1 MNVPCCRRY
10 EVLVKQNW
18 GCYVILHTTGVEI
31 QNRTGHTGSNGYNKT
46 IFQEFT
52 MSKKMTGLSRR
63 TFLKSSAAAAVTV
76 PMFVPSSAFGAND
89 KIALAWVGIGNQG
102 GRDLKNAV
110 RHGGQAIALADVS
123 QKIIDRGKTQFKGA
137 KMYKDFR
144 KMLSEMGD
152 KVDAVGVGT
161 PDHTHFAIT
170 YMAMSMGKHVFV
182 EKPLA
187 HSLWEIRTLQELA
200 ARKKLITQM
209 GNQGH
214 AFEGARLVK
223 EWYQAGLI
231 GDVKEIITWTDR
243 PAGGWGFSGQVQ
255 TAFPKADPT
264 PKGMAWDLWVGP
276 CEKKV
281 PFSKRFHPTTWRP
294 WWDFG
299 CGGLGDI
306 GCHTIDTPYWAM
318 DLGNPTRVEV
328 EMHDKPNNLHTP
340 NGSVVTYKFPA
351 RGKRSAVALK
361 WYEGPTRPKAPKG
374 YDHSI
379 SKHGGLIMVGSK
391 GGICHSGMRPNSP
404 LLYPK
409 AKWESYKSKDNA
421 TKRVPKTLPRVKNG
435 IQGDWMQAMRDGKK
449 ACSDFS
455 YSAPLAEVI
464 VLGTLAIRTGK
475 ALDWDAKTQTIKGN
489 DAAKALFKIPA
500 RKGWR
505 PEDLV

>member
-1 MNVPCCRRY
+1 
-10 EVLVKQNW
+10 
-18 GCYVILHTTGVEI
+18 
-31 QNRTGHTGSNGYNKT
+31 
-46 IFQEFT
+46 
-52 MSKKMTGLSRR
+52 MSKKTTGLSRR
-63 TFLKSSAAAAVTV
+63 TFLKSSAAAVAI
-76 PMFVPSSAFGAND
+76 PMFVPSSVIGAPGRIGAND
-89 KIALAWVGIGNQG
+89 KINLAWVGFGNQG
-102 GRDLKNAV
+102 RGDMHNSV
-110 RHGGQAIALADVS
+110 RHGGNIVALADVN
-123 QKIIDRGKTQFKGA
+123 QAIIDRELKNFKEAKT
-137 KMYKDFR
+137 YKDFR
-144 KMLSEMGD
+144 PMLAEMGD
-152 KVDAVGVGT
+152 KIDAVGVGT
-161 PDHTHFAIT
+161 PDHTHFSIAYT
-170 YMAMSMGKHVFV
+170 AMSMGKHVFV

-200 ARKKLITQM
+200 AKKNLVTQM

-214 AFEGARLVK
+214 AFEGARLIK

-231 GDVKEIITWTDR
+231 GDVKEVISWTNR
-243 PAGGWGFSGQVQ
+243 PARGWGFNGQVQ
-255 TAFPKADPT
+255 TAFPKADPI
-264 PKGMAWDLWVGP
+264 PKGMDWDLWVGP

-328 EMHDKPNNLHTP
+328 EMHDKTNNLHTP

-351 RGKRSAVALK
+351 RGKKPAATVK
-361 WYEGPTRPKAPKG
+361 WYEGPTMPKKPEGFDGKMSG
-374 YDHSI
+374 G
-379 SKHGGLIMVGSK
+379 GGLIMVGTK
-391 GGICHSGMRPNSP
+391 GGIWHNGMRPNSP
-404 LLYPK
+404 MLYPTTT
-409 AKWESYKSKDNA
+409 WNDYKSKENES
-421 TKRVPKTLPRVKNG
+421 KRVPKTLPRIKNG

-449 ACSDFS
+449 SCSDFS

-475 ALDWDAKTQTIKGN
+475 ALDWDAKTQTIKNN
-489 DAAKALFKIPA
+489 DAAKALFKVPA